1 MGKHKPAYSEDVQV
15 LVTVRIS
22 GSDVP
27 TPAQRRE
34 LHATA
39 RRMVCAMSRQGSHS
53 VVPKTAR
60 ILKHQT
66 KGKE

>member
-1 MGKHKPAYSEDVQV
+1 MGKHTPAYREDIQV

-27 TPAQRRE
+27 TPAQRRV
-34 LHATA
+34 LLATA
-39 RRMVCAMSRQGSHS
+39 RRVCCAMSNHGTHS
-53 VVPKTAR
+53 VVPMTTR
-60 ILKHQT
+60 VLKHQT